1 MTMFGK
7 NSQKLETIVGDGSEV
22 KGELN
27 GKGTVRIDGVVEGN
41 ICADWVIVGESGKIK
56 GNVKTR
62 GMVVAGKVEGNIEAD
77 EIVELKP
84 KAHVSG
90 EIRTGRLAVSEGAV
104 FDGQSRMKKNSE
116 TEKGSEARIL
126 SLKPPSTPS

>member
-7 NSQKLETIVGDGSEV
+7 NSQKLETIIGDGSEV

-90 EIRTGRLAVSEGAV
+90 EVRTGKLVVSEGAV
-104 FDGQSRMKKNSE
+104 FDGQSRMKKNAE
-116 TEKGSEARIL
+116 TEKGKETRIL
-126 SLKPPSTPS
+126 SLKTPSTPS

>member
-1 MTMFGK
+1 MFGK

-27 GKGTVRIDGVVEGN
+27 GKGTVRIDGVLEGN
-41 ICADWVIVGESGKIK
+41 ACADWVIVGESGKIK

-62 GMVVAGKVEGNIEAD
+62 GMVVAGQVEGNIEAD
-77 EIVELKP
+77 EIVELKQ

-90 EIRTGRLAVSEGAV
+90 EIRAGRLVVSEGAV
-104 FDGQSRMKKNSE
+104 FDGRSRMRRNSE
-116 TEKGSEARIL
+116 TEQGSEAQIL
-126 SLKPPSTPS
+126 ALKPPSTPVV